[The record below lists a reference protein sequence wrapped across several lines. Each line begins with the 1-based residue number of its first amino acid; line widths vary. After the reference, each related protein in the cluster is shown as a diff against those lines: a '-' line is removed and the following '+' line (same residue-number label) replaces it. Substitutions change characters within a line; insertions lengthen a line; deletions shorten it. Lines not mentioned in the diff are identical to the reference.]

1 MSVMVQHCLIT
12 RPRHG
17 DDCFNGVNGVNKNT
31 YQKYMQVN
39 LLIKKQIFASFP
51 MFIMCSHRWN
61 LKYSSTVQSDLE
73 LASACQEVK
82 EEGSKM
88 PLDFKHIQHMYVYM
102 YILCNDTAYPFFFSR
117 PSYSKETL
125 SNPC

>member
-1 MSVMVQHCLIT
+1 MNFEHIPKIHAGKSY
-12 RPRHG
+12 G
-17 DDCFNGVNGVNKNT
+17 
-31 YQKYMQVN
+31 
-39 LLIKKQIFASFP
+39 KKQIFGPFP
-51 MFIMCSHRWN
+51 MFIMCSHNWN

-102 YILCNDTAYPFFFSR
+102 YIYAMIQLIRFFSQDHLIPR
-117 PSYSKETL
+117 KPFRTHAELKGFV
-125 SNPC
+125 

>member
-1 MSVMVQHCLIT
+1 MVTIANQWSEWSEKEHI
-12 RPRHG
+12 PKVHAG
-17 DDCFNGVNGVNKNT
+17 KSYV
-31 YQKYMQVN
+31 
-39 LLIKKQIFASFP
+39 KKQIFASFP
-51 MFIMCSHRWN
+51 MFIMCSHSWN

-102 YILCNDTAYPFFFSR
+102 YILCIDTAYPFFFL
-117 PSYSKETL
+117 KTIL
-125 SNPC
+125 FQGNPFEPMLN